1 MYAQGRET
9 LRLLEHTLLP
19 QAQATRDASQ
29 AALSSGTVDFDSV
42 IEAER
47 QLIDIRTQRLKTEL
61 DTRLALTEIK
71 KLTGDLK

>member
-1 MYAQGRET
+1 
-9 LRLLEHTLLP
+9 
-19 QAQATRDASQ
+19 
-29 AALSSGTVDFDSV
+29 V

-47 QLIDIRTQRLKTEL
+47 QLIDIRTQRLKAEL

>member
-1 MYAQGRET
+1 M
-9 LRLLEHTLLP
+9 RLLEHTLLP

-61 DTRLALTEIK
+61 DTRLAQTEIK